1 MRYRLVTII
10 GFALAVTAIAVTS
23 SRITFR
29 YPPAVHETLVPKTA
43 SYLGVFEA
51 GNPAGKPPAYQY
63 VEPFSDIAGQQPNLV
78 AYYSGWAQPFSV
90 SYASM
95 LHSHGAIP
103 FVQIDPSF
111 ASVPAIAAGTY
122 DTYLRSYADSV
133 RDYGHAV
140 VIGFGHEMNGDWYSW
155 GWGDKHTNPAAFR
168 AAWRHIVTLFRHEG
182 AYNVTWLW
190 TVNQQRPTGTQP
202 IRAWW
207 PGASYVTWV
216 GIDGYYVKRS
226 DTFQSVFGSTI
237 SQVRHITPKPIL
249 LSETGVSRKFSRFG
263 DIYQIFNNVQ
273 SQNLLGV
280 VWFDENQP
288 ADGPYHQDWSIEG
301 HSSAD
306 AQAQL
311 AFRDGIVGLKI
322 AHV

>member
-1 MRYRLVTII
+1 MRYRLVTLI
-10 GFALAVTAIAVTS
+10 GFVIAVTAIAVTS

-29 YPPAVHETLVPKTA
+29 YPPAVHQTLVPKAA

-51 GNPAGKPPAYQY
+51 GSPPGAPPSYGSIEQ
-63 VEPFSDIAGQQPNLV
+63 FSRMARQKPNLV
-78 AYYSGWAQPFSV
+78 AYYSGWAQPFNV
-90 SYASM
+90 SYARM
-95 LHSHGAIP
+95 LHGHGAIP

-111 ASVPAIAAGTY
+111 AKVPAIASGDY

-155 GWGDKHTNPAAFR
+155 GYGHTSPADFV
-168 AAWRHIVTLFRHEG
+168 AAWRHIVTVFREEG

-207 PGASYVTWV
+207 PGTNYVTWV
-216 GIDGYYVKRS
+216 GIDGYYVRRS
-226 DTFQSVFGSTI
+226 DTFGTVFGSTI
-237 SQVRHITPKPIL
+237 SQVRAITGKPIL
-249 LSETGVSRKFSRFG
+249 LSEAGVSPKVFRFAA
-263 DIYQIFNNVQ
+263 IEQIFNSVQ

-280 VWFDENQP
+280 VWFDEYQP
-288 ADGPYHQDWSIEG
+288 AHGAYRQDWQIAGRSRSDG
-301 HSSAD
+301 
-306 AQAQL
+306 QAQI
-311 AFRDGIVGLKI
+311 AFRNGIAGLKI
-322 AHV
+322 AHT

>member
-29 YPPAVHETLVPKTA
+29 YPPAVHEMLAPKSA

-51 GNPAGKPPAYQY
+51 GHRAGTLPSYRS
-63 VEPFSDIAGQQPNLV
+63 VEQFSDVAGQQPNLV
-78 AYYSGWAQPFSV
+78 AYYSGWAQPFNV
-90 SYASM
+90 SYANM
-95 LHSHGAIP
+95 LHGHGAIP

-111 ASVPAIAAGTY
+111 AKVPAIAAGVY

-140 VIGFGHEMNGDWYSW
+140 VIGFGHEMNGNWYSW
-155 GWGDKHTNPAAFR
+155 GYGHTKPAAFK

-190 TVNQQRPTGTQP
+190 TVNQQRPSGTRP

-207 PGASYVTWV
+207 PGNNYVTWV
-216 GIDGYYVKRS
+216 GIDGYYVRRS
-226 DTFQSVFGSTI
+226 DTFQSVFGQTMT
-237 SQVRHITPKPIL
+237 QVQAITHKPIL
-249 LSETGVSRKFSRFG
+249 LSETGVSPKVNRFAKIS
-263 DIYQIFNNVQ
+263 DLFNGLQ
-273 SQNLLGV
+273 DRNLLGV

-288 ADGPYHQDWSIEG
+288 PDGLYHQDWSIEG
-301 HSSAD
+301 NSSID
-306 AQAQL
+306 AQAQ
-311 AFRDGIVGLKI
+311 AVFRNGIAGLKI
-322 AHV
+322 AHT